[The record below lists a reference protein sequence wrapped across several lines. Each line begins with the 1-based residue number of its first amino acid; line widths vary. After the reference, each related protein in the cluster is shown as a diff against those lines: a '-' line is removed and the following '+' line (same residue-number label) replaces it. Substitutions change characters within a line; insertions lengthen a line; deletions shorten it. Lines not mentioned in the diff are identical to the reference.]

1 MPPYLGVP
9 ILSHQFPV
17 LVVEA
22 VTVVAVAVVDVGM
35 VEVVAVVVVATVVVE
50 AVVVA
55 LVVVAVVDELQDA
68 KAIDATRRKL
78 NSAQMIP
85 FFMHTS
91 LYFTIHPI
99 FYVSICKRQETDFKL
114 LQIY

>member
-1 MPPYLGVP
+1 
-9 ILSHQFPV
+9 
-17 LVVEA
+17 VEA

-35 VEVVAVVVVATVVVE
+35 VEVVVAIVVVVTFVE

-99 FYVSICKRQETDFKL
+99 FYVSICKRQETNFKL